1 MEWLLI
7 IVVIPIFLLIWRVL
21 EDRDKRRE
29 RDELVKVIRKE
40 LEKVRDEILEEI
52 RSR

>member
-7 IVVIPIFLLIWRVL
+7 IVVIPVFLLIWRVL

-29 RDELVKVIRKE
+29 RDELIKAIREE
-40 LEKVRDEILEEI
+40 LKKVRDEILKEI
-52 RSR
+52 REK